1 MNLHQAG
8 EFGKIKGSLQFL
20 IRHCEDNFKK
30 ETLQETKTM
39 LENLYKELN
48 K

>member
-1 MNLHQAG
+1 MNINQAG
-8 EFGKIKGSLQFL
+8 EFGNIKGNLQFL

-39 LENLYKELN
+39 LENLYKELS

>member
-1 MNLHQAG
+1 MNIHQAG
-8 EFGKIKGSLQFL
+8 EFGKIKGNLQFL
-20 IRHCEDNFKK
+20 IRQCEDNFKK

-39 LENLYKELN
+39 LENLYKELS

>member
-1 MNLHQAG
+1 MNIHQAG
-8 EFGKIKGSLQFL
+8 EFGKIKGNLQYL
-20 IRHCEDNFKK
+20 IRYCDDDFKK

-39 LENLYKELN
+39 LENLYKELS